1 MSHTP
6 LMNRVRRALRLA
18 AEARRTGKSAAE
30 ILELDASRRAFSRRR
45 FVQSAM
51 ATAAMA
57 GALAT
62 GCAGEGDDKSKKR
75 AKVAVVGAGM
85 AGLHCAHRLREAG
98 VIADVFEASD
108 RVGGRMFSLRD
119 FYPDGI
125 VAELGGEL
133 IDTGHATMHA
143 LAEEFGIELDDLAAT
158 YPDDPDFEI
167 DTWYFDGVRVSEE
180 QIVEQFIPLAGVM
193 AETVAAAEA
202 DDALFEQV
210 DNIDMV
216 TWLAQAA
223 PDDELIRKILDVAY
237 TAEYGLEAS
246 EQSIFNLLYF
256 IDYETP
262 DPFRIFGDSDER
274 FHTRTGNDSITGAL
288 AAAIDGQIRTGH
300 RLVSVRDAMGGRV
313 ALTFTAG
320 GAVVEDVYEHVV
332 FALPFTKLREVE
344 IAAELADDKRRVIAE
359 LGYGTNAKLMS
370 GYTSRVWRDV
380 PSAGSS
386 TSDLLQNTWD
396 TSRAQAGT
404 AGVLTMFAGGRLG
417 WEMGQLS
424 AEDRI
429 AAYLPAI
436 DAMYPGAA
444 DAYIPKSAVR
454 MHWPTAPYVNGSY
467 ACYRTGQWA
476 FYELEGRREGN
487 MHFCGEHTSL
497 DYQGFM
503 EGAAETGALVAAEIL
518 ADLGIAAPQGLVRAL
533 GPKLLIPQAGYR
545 ASRWQ
550 PMRFAARRR
559 AIAAKLARFGI

>member
-1 MSHTP
+1 MTHTP
-6 LMNRVRRALRLA
+6 LMRRVRRALRLA
-18 AEARRTGKSAAE
+18 VEARKTGKSAAE
-30 ILELDASRRAFSRRR
+30 ILDLDFARREFARRH
-45 FVQSAM
+45 FLQGAA
-51 ATAAMA
+51 ATALA
-57 GALAT
+57 GSALSA
-62 GCAGEGDDKSKKR
+62 CAGGDDDKTKKR

-85 AGLHCAHRLREAG
+85 AGLHCAHRLRQAG

-119 FYPDGI
+119 FYPDDI

-133 IDTGHATMHA
+133 IDTGHMTMHA

-193 AETVAAAEA
+193 ADTVAAAEA
-202 DDALFEQV
+202 DDALFEQI

-216 TWLAQAA
+216 TWLAEAA
-223 PDDELIRKILDVAY
+223 PDGELIRKILAVAY
-237 TAEYGLEAS
+237 TGEYGLEAD

-256 IDYETP
+256 VDYETP

-274 FHTRTGNDSITGAL
+274 FHTHAGNDTFISAL

-320 GAVVEDVYEHVV
+320 GQIVEDVYEHVV

-344 IAAELADDKRRVIAE
+344 ITATLADDKRRVIAE

-380 PSAGSS
+380 PAAGSS

-417 WEMGQLS
+417 WEMGQQS
-424 AEDRI
+424 AEERM

-444 DAYIPKSAVR
+444 DAYIPNSAVR

-476 FYELEGRREGN
+476 FYEKEGRREGN

-497 DYQGFM
+497 DWQGFM

-518 ADLGIAAPQGLVRAL
+518 ADLGMAAPQGLVRAL
-533 GPKLLIPQAGYR
+533 GPKLLIPQACFR
-545 ASRWQ
+545 AGRWR
-550 PMRFAARRR
+550 PMRFTERRRQIARR
-559 AIAAKLARFGI
+559 LARLGL